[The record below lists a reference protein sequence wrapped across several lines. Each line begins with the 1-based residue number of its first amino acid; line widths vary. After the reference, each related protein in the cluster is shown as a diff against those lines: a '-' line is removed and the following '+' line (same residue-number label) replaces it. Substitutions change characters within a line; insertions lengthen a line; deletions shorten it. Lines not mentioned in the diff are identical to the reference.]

1 MFDIDNIREIWA
13 TITRNKTRSFFTSF
27 GVFWGMLMLM
37 VTLGFGLGIERNMLN
52 QWGETSPNAAFFF
65 QGTTSMPYKG
75 FKRGRRIQYKRDD
88 IKALINQFPEIEN
101 ISPVIWGNVIKKMT
115 HADKSTENLQC
126 IGLSSAYNVI
136 NPCHILEGRFINDID
151 VQQSRKVCVI
161 GSKVKNT
168 LFGGDKATGSLVWVN
183 GTAYTVIGV
192 MEKQADI
199 NIFGDPEESIYT
211 PYTTLAQTSNI
222 GDNVHCIGLSIS
234 KSVNMRDFEDKAVAF
249 LKERHNVA
257 LEDEQGVG
265 HFNTKQFFDTF
276 ANLFL
281 GLRILIWIVGLGT
294 LAAGIVGISNIML
307 VTVKERTQ
315 EIGVKRALG
324 ASPLVIIRQIMNESL
339 LLAFIAGVVGLFV
352 GVLIDA
358 GAESMLSSMPQDNQ
372 FVDGVYVPFGVAL
385 VVLGILVLSG
395 LLSGLLPAYRAV
407 QIKAIDAL
415 RDE

>member
-13 TITRNKTRSFFTSF
+13 TITKNKTRSFFTAF

-37 VTLGFGLGIERNMLN
+37 VMLGFGLGIERNMLN
-52 QWGETSPNAAFFF
+52 QWGDTSANAAFFF

-101 ISPVIWGNVIKKMT
+101 ISPVIWGSVKKMT
-115 HADKSTENLQC
+115 HADKSTENLQSL
-126 IGLSSAYNVI
+126 GLSSAYNVI
-136 NPCHILEGRFINDID
+136 NPCRILEGRFINDID
-151 VQQSRKVCVI
+151 VQQNRKVCVI

-168 LFGGDKATGSLVWVN
+168 LFGGNEATGALVWVN

-199 NIFGDPEESIYT
+199 NIFSNPEESIYT
-211 PYTTLAQTSNI
+211 PYTTLAQSSNL
-222 GDNVHCIGLSIS
+222 GDNIDCIGLSVS
-234 KSVNMRDFEDKAVAF
+234 KSINIQDFEDEAVAF

-257 LEDEQGVG
+257 PEDEQGIG

-294 LAAGIVGISNIML
+294 LAAGMVGISNIML

-315 EIGVKRALG
+315 EIGIRRALG
-324 ASPLVIIRQIMNESL
+324 ASPFVIIRQIMNESL
-339 LLAFIAGVVGLFV
+339 VLALIAGVVGLTT
-352 GVLIDA
+352 GVLISMGLDSIMSA
-358 GAESMLSSMPQDNQ
+358 MPEEES
-372 FVDGVYVPFGVAL
+372 FIDGVYVPFNVAI
-385 VVLGILVLSG
+385 VVLGILIMSG

>member
-13 TITRNKTRSFFTSF
+13 TITRNKTRSFFTAF
-27 GVFWGMLMLM
+27 GVFWGMFMLV
-37 VTLGFGLGIERNMLN
+37 VTLGFGLGVERNMLN
-52 QWGETSPNAAFFF
+52 QWGDTSANAAFFF

-88 IKALINQFPEIEN
+88 ISALINQFPEIEN
-101 ISPVIWGNVIKKMT
+101 ISPVIWGSVKKMT
-115 HADKSTENLQC
+115 HADKATENLQC

-151 VQQSRKVCVI
+151 VQQNRKICVI

-168 LFGGDKATGSLVWVN
+168 LFGGDNATGELVWVN

-211 PYTTLAQTSNI
+211 PYTTLAQSSNR
-222 GDNVHCIGLSIS
+222 GDNIDCIGLSVS
-234 KSVNMRDFEDKAVAF
+234 KNINVKDFENEAVAF

-257 LEDEQGVG
+257 PEDEQGVG

-294 LAAGIVGISNIML
+294 LAAGMVGISNIML

-315 EIGVKRALG
+315 EIGIRRALG

-339 LLAFIAGVVGLFV
+339 VLALIAGVTGLFV
-352 GVLIDA
+352 GVLIGA
-358 GAESMLSSMPQDNQ
+358 MAESILSSMPQDNQ
-372 FVDGVYVPFGVAL
+372 FIDGVYVPFSIAL
-385 VVLGILVLSG
+385 GVLGILVLSG
-395 LLSGLLPAYRAV
+395 LMSGLLPAYRAV